1 MLSKQLNWQRKKKIK
16 SVGFLGLNGG
26 KAKRIVDIPII
37 VDSNNIARVQEVHIF
52 LGHFIFQELENLLI
66 KN

>member
-1 MLSKQLNWQRKKKIK
+1 LAKKKKIK

>member
-1 MLSKQLNWQRKKKIK
+1 MVEKQ
-16 SVGFLGLNGG
+16 NG
-26 KAKRIVDIPII
+26 IVDIPII
-37 VDSNNIARVQEVHIF
+37 VDSNNIARVQEAHIF

>member
-1 MLSKQLNWQRKKKIK
+1 MSSKQLNWQRKKIK

-37 VDSNNIARVQEVHIF
+37 VDSNNIARVQEAHIF
-52 LGHFIFQELENLLI
+52 LGHFIFQS
-66 KN
+66 